1 MLQGSHRIDGVR
13 FTKFKSFLKKLL
25 ACNEKNV
32 NFEVVAANPT
42 QGAAAV
48 T

>member
-42 QGAAAV
+42 QDAAAV